1 MTSYGSRARTSGLM
15 KKRILILTASF
26 GEGHN
31 SAARGVRD
39 GLARLAPEGVEVEL
53 HDLFAEAYGVVNELV
68 RKSYLGLVNFAPRT
82 WGVVYRWLDRKTE
95 FDTEFVRFQR
105 LKAPFIAS

>member
-1 MTSYGSRARTSGLM
+1 MRALRKMRLEELRHPV

-39 GLARLAPEGVEVEL
+39 GLSRVAPETAEGEL
-53 HDLFAEAYGVVNELV
+53 RDLFAEAYGPVNELV
-68 RKSYLGLVNFAPRT
+68 RHSYLALVDFAPRA
-82 WGVVYRWLDRKTE
+82 WGTVYQWLDRKE
-95 FDTEFVRFQR
+95 DFD
-105 LKAPFIAS
+105 KAFS

>member
-1 MTSYGSRARTSGLM
+1 MRALRKMRLEELRYTV

-39 GLARLAPEGVEVEL
+39 GLNRVARDRADVEL
-53 HDLFAEAYGVVNELV
+53 RDLFAEAYGSVNEFV
-68 RKSYLGLVNFAPRT
+68 RRGYLGLIDFAPRA
-82 WGVVYRWLDRKTE
+82 WGSVYRWIDRKKDFDKE
-95 FDTEFVRFQR
+95 FKRLTR
-105 LKAPFIAS
+105 LKD